1 MIRPRRAAR
10 SGVDAAAVARLVRA
24 GGVLL
29 AVLGAVAASGFG
41 TAVRMARTVVTPA
54 VRRADTRI
62 LGVDREQ
69 GSIALTTTRDT
80 ALAGRYGLFTA
91 GTPDYLRVGPVIS
104 TDEHRTVREL
114 QTPIGEGESVG
125 ETAAFSGWYYHRPE
139 ELGIPFQSELVPSA
153 VGPCPA
159 WVFPAEGSDVWCIL
173 IHGRGTTRAEC
184 LRAVPLLH
192 ARGITCLVIS
202 YRNDG
207 EAPRSRTGRYGL
219 GDTEWRDADAAV
231 GRARRSGARR
241 ILVMGWSMGGAI
253 ALQVALRS
261 AHRDRIAGIAL
272 DSPVVDWTD
281 VLRYQ
286 GARMRLPAAVVS
298 MTLRVLAADWGA
310 AMLRMGAPI
319 GFDRLDVVGHAARLR
334 TPILILHSEDDGFV
348 PIAGSS
354 ALAAARPDLVRLE
367 RFDTARHTKLWNYDE
382 QRWRAAIGAWLDEY
396 DLAGGPG

>member
-10 SGVDAAAVARLVRA
+10 PGVGAVSAARLQRAAAVTV
-24 GGVLL
+24 
-29 AVLGAVAASGFG
+29 AVLGALAASGFG
-41 TAVRMARTVVTPA
+41 TALRMARSVVTPA

-62 LGVDREQ
+62 LSIDREA
-69 GSIALTTTRDT
+69 GSITLTTSPDT
-80 ALAGRYGLFTA
+80 VLAGRYGLFTA
-91 GTPDYLRVGPVIS
+91 GTPEYLRIGPVLS
-104 TDEHRTVREL
+104 TDEDRTVREL
-114 QTPIGEGESVG
+114 QTPVGDQDSVG
-125 ETAAFSGWYYHRPE
+125 EAAAFSGWYYHRPE
-139 ELGIPFQSELVPSA
+139 ELGIAFQSELIPSA

-159 WVFPAEGSDVWCIL
+159 WVFPADGSDVWCIL

-231 GRARRSGARR
+231 GLARRSGARR
-241 ILVMGWSMGGAI
+241 ILLMGWSMGGAI

-298 MTLRVLAADWGA
+298 MTLWVLAADWGA

-319 GFDRLDVVGHAARLR
+319 DFDRLDVVAHADRLR
-334 TPILILHSEDDGFV
+334 APVLILHSEDDGFV
-348 PIAGSS
+348 PIAGSC
-354 ALAAARPDLVRLE
+354 ALAAARPDLIRLE

-382 QRWRAAIGAWLDEY
+382 DRWRAAIAAWLDEH
-396 DLAGGPG
+396 DLADGPG